1 MQSIQFETAPTR
13 YRHWKLETS
22 RDRARLTMKVDE
34 AGGLTPGY
42 ALKLNSYD
50 LAVDIELADAVTR
63 LRFEHPGVSVV
74 IIDSALDGMF
84 CAGANIFMLAHAD
97 HGFKVNFCKF
107 TNETRLAIEDAIA
120 NSGQRYLAA
129 LNGTCSG
136 GGYELALACEEII
149 LVDDRR
155 SAVSL
160 PEIPFLGVLPGT
172 GGLTRLVDK
181 RKVRR
186 DLADVFATLAEGV
199 RGERA
204 VKWGLVDAIAPR
216 SRFNE
221 AVAERAAALVDSK
234 RAGRAGV
241 ALDTLTPAERDTE
254 IRYRHLTL
262 RLDSAQRLAEL
273 IVDGPESVQEIPS
286 DAGALGADF
295 YPLRLFREIDDALLR
310 LRFNYPEIGLVLIK
324 SAGDLDRVAKLD
336 RAMWERRSDW
346 FINETLLLMK
356 RVLKRLD
363 LTAKSFFAVI
373 EPGSCFAGSM
383 FELALAAD
391 RIYMKSGAD
400 ARRSTCSATSRH
412 NWRSG
417 RSAKRR
423 SKSSV
428 RNWPP
433 NARKPS
439 TTHAKRPGKFAPR
452 RPRGSTKTF
461 RRRTGVVL
469 PDRPARY
476 QSRGTAAGR
485 AGAALA
491 EHAFLTRALDYLDHL
506 PADEIAALVSHQD
519 NAALVVTTAHPLDA
533 SGEAEWRAQ
542 LAKRIGARSNTVQQR
557 RGANRRRR
565 NRISQCNSP
574 FQLARLDRERR
585 QR

>member
-1 MQSIQFETAPTR
+1 MHSIQFETEPSR

-34 AGGLTPGY
+34 AGGLRPGY
-42 ALKLNSYD
+42 TLKLNSYD

-74 IIDSALDGMF
+74 TIDSALDGMF

-107 TNETRLAIEDAIA
+107 TNETRLAIEDATA

-136 GGYELALACEEII
+136 GGYELALACEDII

-160 PEIPFLGVLPGT
+160 PEIAFLGVLPGT

-221 AVAERAAALVDSK
+221 AVAERVAALVDSE

-241 ALDTLTPAERDTE
+241 ALDALAPAETDAE

-262 RLDSAQRLAEL
+262 RLDRIQRLAEL
-273 IVDGPESVQEIPS
+273 IIEGPQSVAAIPA
-286 DAGALGADF
+286 DAAALGADF

-324 SAGDLDRVAKLD
+324 SAGDLDHVAELD
-336 RAMWERRSDW
+336 RAMWEGRGDW

-363 LTAKSFFAVI
+363 LTAKSFFAII

-400 ARRSTCSATSRH
+400 TRIATGALDAGALPMSNGLSRLSTRFIADPAHAASLAAGGTFDAEAALEAGLVTAAPDELDWEEELRLAVSERLSLSPDALTGMEANIRFAGPETMETRIFGRLSAWQ
-412 NWRSG
+412 NWIFQR
-417 RSAKRR
+417 
-423 SKSSV
+423 
-428 RNWPP
+428 P
-433 NARKPS
+433 NAIGEHGALKLYGQPQS
-439 TTHAKRPGKFAPR
+439 PQFDYKR
-452 RPRGSTKTF
+452 T
-461 RRRTGVVL
+461 
-469 PDRPARY
+469 
-476 QSRGTAAGR
+476 
-485 AGAALA
+485 
-491 EHAFLTRALDYLDHL
+491 
-506 PADEIAALVSHQD
+506 
-519 NAALVVTTAHPLDA
+519 
-533 SGEAEWRAQ
+533 
-542 LAKRIGARSNTVQQR
+542 
-557 RGANRRRR
+557 
-565 NRISQCNSP
+565 
-574 FQLARLDRERR
+574 
-585 QR
+585 

>member
-1 MQSIQFETAPTR
+1 MHSIQFETDPSR

-74 IIDSALDGMF
+74 TIDSALDGMF

-107 TNETRLAIEDAIA
+107 TNETRLAIEDATA
-120 NSGQRYLAA
+120 NSGQRYVAA

-160 PEIPFLGVLPGT
+160 PEIAFLGVLPGT

-181 RKVRR
+181 RKMRR

-221 AVAERAAALVDSK
+221 AVAERVAALVDSK

-241 ALDTLTPAERDTE
+241 ALDALAPAESDTE

-262 RLDSAQRLAEL
+262 RLDRTRRLAEL
-273 IVDGPESVQEIPS
+273 IIEGPQSVAEIPA
-286 DAGALGADF
+286 DAAALGADF

-324 SAGDLDRVAKLD
+324 SAGDLDRVAELD
-336 RAMWERRSDW
+336 RAMCERQSDW

-400 ARRSTCSATSRH
+400 ARIATGALNAGALPMGNGLSRLSTRFIADP
-412 NWRSG
+412 
-417 RSAKRR
+417 A
-423 SKSSV
+423 
-428 RNWPP
+428 
-433 NARKPS
+433 
-439 TTHAKRPGKFAPR
+439 HA
-452 RPRGSTKTF
+452 
-461 RRRTGVVL
+461 
-469 PDRPARY
+469 
-476 QSRGTAAGR
+476 
-485 AGAALA
+485 AALA
-491 EHAFLTRALDYLDHL
+491 AGGTFDAE
-506 PADEIAALVSHQD
+506 AALEAGLVTAAPDDLDWEEELRLAISERLSLSPDALTGMEASIRFAGPETMETRIFGRLSAWQNWIFQRP
-519 NAALVVTTAHPLDA
+519 NAIGEHGALKLYGQPQSPQFDY
-533 SGEAEWRAQ
+533 
-542 LAKRIGARSNTVQQR
+542 R
-557 RGANRRRR
+557 RT
-565 NRISQCNSP
+565 
-574 FQLARLDRERR
+574 
-585 QR
+585 

>member
-1 MQSIQFETAPTR
+1 MHSIQFETEPSR

-34 AGGLTPGY
+34 AGGLRPGY

-74 IIDSALDGMF
+74 TIDSALDGMF

-107 TNETRLAIEDAIA
+107 TNETRLAIEDATA
-120 NSGQRYLAA
+120 NSGQRYVAA

-136 GGYELALACEEII
+136 GGYELALACEDII

-160 PEIPFLGVLPGT
+160 PEIAFLGVLPGT

-221 AVAERAAALVDSK
+221 AVAERVAALVDSE

-241 ALDTLTPAERDTE
+241 ALDALAPAETDAE

-262 RLDSAQRLAEL
+262 RLDRIQRLAEL
-273 IVDGPESVQEIPS
+273 IIEGPQSVAAIPA
-286 DAGALGADF
+286 DAAALGADF

-324 SAGDLDRVAKLD
+324 SAGDLDRVAELD
-336 RAMWERRSDW
+336 RAIWER
-346 FINETLLLMK
+346 
-356 RVLKRLD
+356 
-363 LTAKSFFAVI
+363 
-373 EPGSCFAGSM
+373 
-383 FELALAAD
+383 LAAD

-400 ARRSTCSATSRH
+400 TRIATGALDAGALPMSNGLSRLSTRFIADPAHAASLAASGTFDAEAALKAGLVTAAPDELDWEEELRLAVSERLSLSPDALTGMEANIRFAGPETMETRIFGRLSAWQ
-412 NWRSG
+412 NWIFQR
-417 RSAKRR
+417 
-423 SKSSV
+423 
-428 RNWPP
+428 P
-433 NARKPS
+433 NAIGEHGALKLYGQPQS
-439 TTHAKRPGKFAPR
+439 PQFDYKR
-452 RPRGSTKTF
+452 T
-461 RRRTGVVL
+461 
-469 PDRPARY
+469 
-476 QSRGTAAGR
+476 
-485 AGAALA
+485 
-491 EHAFLTRALDYLDHL
+491 
-506 PADEIAALVSHQD
+506 
-519 NAALVVTTAHPLDA
+519 
-533 SGEAEWRAQ
+533 
-542 LAKRIGARSNTVQQR
+542 
-557 RGANRRRR
+557 
-565 NRISQCNSP
+565 
-574 FQLARLDRERR
+574 
-585 QR
+585 

>member
-1 MQSIQFETAPTR
+1 MHSIQFETEPSR

-34 AGGLTPGY
+34 AGGLRPGY

-74 IIDSALDGMF
+74 TIDSALDGMF

-107 TNETRLAIEDAIA
+107 TNETRLAIEDATA
-120 NSGQRYLAA
+120 NSGQRYVAA

-136 GGYELALACEEII
+136 GGYELALACEDII

-160 PEIPFLGVLPGT
+160 PEIAFLGVLPGT

-221 AVAERAAALVDSK
+221 AVAERVAALVDSE

-241 ALDTLTPAERDTE
+241 ALDALAPAETDTE

-262 RLDSAQRLAEL
+262 RLDRIQRLAEL
-273 IVDGPESVQEIPS
+273 IIEGPQSVAAIPA
-286 DAGALGADF
+286 DAAALGADF

-324 SAGDLDRVAKLD
+324 SAGDLDRVAELD
-336 RAMWERRSDW
+336 RAIWERQSDW
-346 FINETLLLMK
+346 FINEMLLLMK
-356 RVLKRLD
+356 RGLKRLD
-363 LTAKSFFAVI
+363 LTAKSFFAII

-400 ARRSTCSATSRH
+400 TRIATGALDAGALPMSNGLSRLSTRFIADPAHAASLAAGGTFDAETALEAGLVTAAPDELDWEEELRLAVSERLSLSPDALTGMEANIRFAGPETMETRIFGRLSAWQ
-412 NWRSG
+412 NWIFQR
-417 RSAKRR
+417 
-423 SKSSV
+423 
-428 RNWPP
+428 P
-433 NARKPS
+433 NAIGEHGALKLYGQPQS
-439 TTHAKRPGKFAPR
+439 PQFDYKR
-452 RPRGSTKTF
+452 T
-461 RRRTGVVL
+461 
-469 PDRPARY
+469 
-476 QSRGTAAGR
+476 
-485 AGAALA
+485 
-491 EHAFLTRALDYLDHL
+491 
-506 PADEIAALVSHQD
+506 
-519 NAALVVTTAHPLDA
+519 
-533 SGEAEWRAQ
+533 
-542 LAKRIGARSNTVQQR
+542 
-557 RGANRRRR
+557 
-565 NRISQCNSP
+565 
-574 FQLARLDRERR
+574 
-585 QR
+585 

>member
-1 MQSIQFETAPTR
+1 MHSIQFETEPSR

-22 RDRARLTMKVDE
+22 RNRARLTMKVDE

-74 IIDSALDGMF
+74 TIDSALDGMF

-107 TNETRLAIEDAIA
+107 TNETRLAIEDATV
-120 NSGQRYLAA
+120 NSGQRYVAA

-160 PEIPFLGVLPGT
+160 PEIAFLGVLPGT

-181 RKVRR
+181 RKMRP

-221 AVAERAAALVDSK
+221 AVAERVAALVDSK

-241 ALDTLTPAERDTE
+241 ALDALAPAESETE

-262 RLDSAQRLAEL
+262 RLDHTRRLAEL
-273 IVDGPESVQEIPS
+273 IIEGPQSVPEIPA
-286 DAGALGADF
+286 DAAALGADF

-324 SAGDLDRVAKLD
+324 SAGNLDRVAELD

-400 ARRSTCSATSRH
+400 ARIATGALNAGVLPMGNGLSRLSTRFIAD
-412 NWRSG
+412 
-417 RSAKRR
+417 
-423 SKSSV
+423 
-428 RNWPP
+428 P
-433 NARKPS
+433 
-439 TTHAKRPGKFAPR
+439 THA
-452 RPRGSTKTF
+452 
-461 RRRTGVVL
+461 
-469 PDRPARY
+469 
-476 QSRGTAAGR
+476 
-485 AGAALA
+485 AALA
-491 EHAFLTRALDYLDHL
+491 AGGTFDAE
-506 PADEIAALVSHQD
+506 AALEAGLVTAAPDDLDWEEELRLAISERLSLSPDALTGMEASIRFAGPETMETRIFGRLSAWQNWIFQRP
-519 NAALVVTTAHPLDA
+519 NAIGEHGALKLYGQPQSPQFDY
-533 SGEAEWRAQ
+533 
-542 LAKRIGARSNTVQQR
+542 R
-557 RGANRRRR
+557 RT
-565 NRISQCNSP
+565 
-574 FQLARLDRERR
+574 
-585 QR
+585 

>member
-1 MQSIQFETAPTR
+1 MHSIQFETDPSR
-13 YRHWKLETS
+13 YRHWKLETA

-74 IIDSALDGMF
+74 TIDSALDRMF

-97 HGFKVNFCKF
+97 HGFKVNFCRF
-107 TNETRLAIEDAIA
+107 TNETRLAIEDATA
-120 NSGQRYLAA
+120 NSGQRYVAA

-160 PEIPFLGVLPGT
+160 PEIAFLGVLPGT

-221 AVAERAAALVDSK
+221 TVAERVAALIDSK
-234 RAGRAGV
+234 QSGRAGV
-241 ALDTLTPAERDTE
+241 ALDALAPAESDTE

-262 RLDSAQRLAEL
+262 RLDRMQRLAEL
-273 IVDGPESVQEIPS
+273 IIEGPKSVPSNVSAIPA
-286 DAGALGADF
+286 DAAALGADF

-324 SAGDLDRVAKLD
+324 SAGDLDRVAKLE

-356 RVLKRLD
+356 RVIKRLD
-363 LTAKSFFAVI
+363 LTAKSFFAII

-400 ARRSTCSATSRH
+400 ARIATGALNGGALPMSNGLSRLSTRFIADPARAVALAAGGTFDAEAALEAGLATAAPDELDWEEELRIAISERLSLSPDALTGMEANIRFAGPETMETRIFGRLSAWQ
-412 NWRSG
+412 NWIFQR
-417 RSAKRR
+417 
-423 SKSSV
+423 
-428 RNWPP
+428 P
-433 NARKPS
+433 NAIGEHGALKLYGQPQS
-439 TTHAKRPGKFAPR
+439 PQFDYKR
-452 RPRGSTKTF
+452 T
-461 RRRTGVVL
+461 
-469 PDRPARY
+469 
-476 QSRGTAAGR
+476 
-485 AGAALA
+485 
-491 EHAFLTRALDYLDHL
+491 
-506 PADEIAALVSHQD
+506 
-519 NAALVVTTAHPLDA
+519 
-533 SGEAEWRAQ
+533 
-542 LAKRIGARSNTVQQR
+542 
-557 RGANRRRR
+557 
-565 NRISQCNSP
+565 
-574 FQLARLDRERR
+574 
-585 QR
+585 

>member
-1 MQSIQFETAPTR
+1 MSIKFETDPSR

-34 AGGLTPGY
+34 AGGLIPGY

-74 IIDSALDGMF
+74 TIDSALDGMF

-107 TNETRLAIEDAIA
+107 TNETRLAIEDATA
-120 NSGQRYLAA
+120 NSGQRYVAA

-136 GGYELALACEEII
+136 GGYELALACEEIV

-160 PEIPFLGVLPGT
+160 PEIAFLGVLPGT

-181 RKVRR
+181 RKMRR

-204 VKWGLVDAIAPR
+204 VKWGLVDAVAPR

-221 AVAERAAALVDSK
+221 AVAERVASLVDAK
-234 RAGRAGV
+234 RAGRAGIT
-241 ALDTLTPAERDTE
+241 LDVLTPAESETE

-262 RLDSAQRLAEL
+262 RLDRIQRLAEL
-273 IVDGPESVQEIPS
+273 IIEGPKSVAAIP
-286 DAGALGADF
+286 AEAAALGADF

-324 SAGDLDRVAKLD
+324 SAGDLDRVAELD

-400 ARRSTCSATSRH
+400 ARIGTGVLNAGALPMSNGLSRLSTRFIADPAHAASLAAGGTFDAEAALEAGLVTAAPDELDWEEELRLAISERLSLSPDALTGMEASIRFAGPETMETRIFGRLSAWQ
-412 NWRSG
+412 NWIFQR
-417 RSAKRR
+417 
-423 SKSSV
+423 
-428 RNWPP
+428 P
-433 NARKPS
+433 NAIGEHGALKLYGQPQS
-439 TTHAKRPGKFAPR
+439 PQFDYKR
-452 RPRGSTKTF
+452 T
-461 RRRTGVVL
+461 
-469 PDRPARY
+469 
-476 QSRGTAAGR
+476 
-485 AGAALA
+485 
-491 EHAFLTRALDYLDHL
+491 
-506 PADEIAALVSHQD
+506 
-519 NAALVVTTAHPLDA
+519 
-533 SGEAEWRAQ
+533 
-542 LAKRIGARSNTVQQR
+542 
-557 RGANRRRR
+557 
-565 NRISQCNSP
+565 
-574 FQLARLDRERR
+574 
-585 QR
+585 

>member
-1 MQSIQFETAPTR
+1 
-13 YRHWKLETS
+13 
-22 RDRARLTMKVDE
+22 MKVDE
-34 AGGLTPGY
+34 AGGLRPGY

-74 IIDSALDGMF
+74 TIDSALDGMF

-107 TNETRLAIEDAIA
+107 TNETRLAIEDATA
-120 NSGQRYLAA
+120 NSGQRYVAA

-136 GGYELALACEEII
+136 GGYELALACEDII

-160 PEIPFLGVLPGT
+160 PEIAFLGVLPGT

-221 AVAERAAALVDSK
+221 AVAERVAALVDSK

-241 ALDTLTPAERDTE
+241 ALDALAPAETDTE

-262 RLDSAQRLAEL
+262 RLDRIQRLAEL
-273 IVDGPESVQEIPS
+273 IIEGPQSVAAIPA
-286 DAGALGADF
+286 DAAALGADF

-324 SAGDLDRVAKLD
+324 SAGDLDRVAELD
-336 RAMWERRSDW
+336 RAIWERQSDW

-363 LTAKSFFAVI
+363 LTAKSFFAII

-400 ARRSTCSATSRH
+400 TRIATGALDAGALPMSNGLSRLSTRFIADPAHAASLAAGGTFDAEAALKAGLVTAAPDELDWEEELRLAISERLSLSPDALTGMEANIRFAGPETMETRIFGRLSAWQ
-412 NWRSG
+412 NWIFQR
-417 RSAKRR
+417 
-423 SKSSV
+423 
-428 RNWPP
+428 P
-433 NARKPS
+433 NAIGEHGALKLYGQPQS
-439 TTHAKRPGKFAPR
+439 PQFDYKR
-452 RPRGSTKTF
+452 T
-461 RRRTGVVL
+461 
-469 PDRPARY
+469 
-476 QSRGTAAGR
+476 
-485 AGAALA
+485 
-491 EHAFLTRALDYLDHL
+491 
-506 PADEIAALVSHQD
+506 
-519 NAALVVTTAHPLDA
+519 
-533 SGEAEWRAQ
+533 
-542 LAKRIGARSNTVQQR
+542 
-557 RGANRRRR
+557 
-565 NRISQCNSP
+565 
-574 FQLARLDRERR
+574 
-585 QR
+585 

>member
-1 MQSIQFETAPTR
+1 MHSIQFETEPSR

-34 AGGLTPGY
+34 AGGLRPGY

-74 IIDSALDGMF
+74 TIDSALDGMF

-107 TNETRLAIEDAIA
+107 TNETRLAIEDATA
-120 NSGQRYLAA
+120 NSGQRYVAA

-136 GGYELALACEEII
+136 GGYELALACEDII

-160 PEIPFLGVLPGT
+160 PEIAFLGVLPGT

-221 AVAERAAALVDSK
+221 AVAERVAALVDSE

-241 ALDTLTPAERDTE
+241 ALDALAPAETDAE

-262 RLDSAQRLAEL
+262 RLDRIQRLAEL
-273 IVDGPESVQEIPS
+273 IIEGPQSVAAIPA
-286 DAGALGADF
+286 DAAALGADF

-324 SAGDLDRVAKLD
+324 SAGDLDRVAELD
-336 RAMWERRSDW
+336 RAIWERQSDW

-363 LTAKSFFAVI
+363 LTAKSFFAII

-400 ARRSTCSATSRH
+400 TRIATGALDAGALPMSNGLSRLSTRFIADPAHAASLAAGGTFDAEAALKAGLVTAAPDELDWEEELRLAVSERLSLSPDALTGMEANIRFAGPETMETRIFGRLSAWQ
-412 NWRSG
+412 NWIFQR
-417 RSAKRR
+417 
-423 SKSSV
+423 
-428 RNWPP
+428 P
-433 NARKPS
+433 NAIGEHGALKLYGQPQS
-439 TTHAKRPGKFAPR
+439 PQFDYKR
-452 RPRGSTKTF
+452 T
-461 RRRTGVVL
+461 
-469 PDRPARY
+469 
-476 QSRGTAAGR
+476 
-485 AGAALA
+485 
-491 EHAFLTRALDYLDHL
+491 
-506 PADEIAALVSHQD
+506 
-519 NAALVVTTAHPLDA
+519 
-533 SGEAEWRAQ
+533 
-542 LAKRIGARSNTVQQR
+542 
-557 RGANRRRR
+557 
-565 NRISQCNSP
+565 
-574 FQLARLDRERR
+574 
-585 QR
+585 

>member
-1 MQSIQFETAPTR
+1 MHSIQFETEPSR

-34 AGGLTPGY
+34 ASGLRPGY

-74 IIDSALDGMF
+74 TIDSALDGMF

-107 TNETRLAIEDAIA
+107 TNETRLAIEDATA
-120 NSGQRYLAA
+120 NSGQRYVAA

-160 PEIPFLGVLPGT
+160 PEIAFLGVLPGT

-221 AVAERAAALVDSK
+221 AVAERVAALVDSK
-234 RAGRAGV
+234 RGGRAGV
-241 ALDTLTPAERDTE
+241 ALDALAPAETDTE

-262 RLDSAQRLAEL
+262 RLDRIQRLGEL
-273 IVDGPESVQEIPS
+273 IIEGPKSVPAIPS
-286 DAGALGADF
+286 DAAALGADF

-324 SAGDLDRVAKLD
+324 SAGDLDRVAELD
-336 RAMWERRSDW
+336 RAIWERQSDW

-363 LTAKSFFAVI
+363 LTAKSFFAII

-400 ARRSTCSATSRH
+400 TRIAAGALDAGALPMSNGLSRLSTRFIADPAHAASLAAGGTFDAEAALEAGLVTAAPDELDWEEELRLAVSERLSLSPDALTGMEANIRFAGPETMETRIFGRLSAWQ
-412 NWRSG
+412 NWIFQR
-417 RSAKRR
+417 
-423 SKSSV
+423 
-428 RNWPP
+428 P
-433 NARKPS
+433 NAIGEHGALKLYGQPQS
-439 TTHAKRPGKFAPR
+439 PQFDY
-452 RPRGSTKTF
+452 
-461 RRRTGVVL
+461 RRT
-469 PDRPARY
+469 
-476 QSRGTAAGR
+476 
-485 AGAALA
+485 
-491 EHAFLTRALDYLDHL
+491 
-506 PADEIAALVSHQD
+506 
-519 NAALVVTTAHPLDA
+519 
-533 SGEAEWRAQ
+533 
-542 LAKRIGARSNTVQQR
+542 
-557 RGANRRRR
+557 
-565 NRISQCNSP
+565 
-574 FQLARLDRERR
+574 
-585 QR
+585 

>member
-1 MQSIQFETAPTR
+1 MPVKFETDPGR
-13 YRHWKLETS
+13 YRHWKLETA
-22 RDRARLTMKVDE
+22 RDRARLVMKVDE
-34 AGGLTPGY
+34 TGGLAPGY

-50 LAVDIELADAVTR
+50 LGVDIELADAVMR

-74 IIDSALDGMF
+74 TIDSALDGMF

-107 TNETRLAIEDAIA
+107 TNETRLAIEDASA
-120 NSGQRYLAA
+120 NSGQRYVAA

-160 PEIPFLGVLPGT
+160 PEIAFLGVLPGT
-172 GGLTRLVDK
+172 GGLTRLIDK

-204 VKWGLVDAIAPR
+204 VKWGLVDAVAPR

-221 AVAERAAALVDSK
+221 AVAERIASLVDAQ

-241 ALDTLTPAERDTE
+241 ALDALHPDESDDE

-262 RLDSAQRLAEL
+262 RLDRAQRLAEL
-273 IVDGPESVQEIPS
+273 IIEGPKTVPAIPT
-286 DAGALGADF
+286 DAAALGADF
-295 YPLRLFREIDDALLR
+295 YPLRLFRELDDALLR

-324 SAGDLDRVAKLD
+324 SVGDLDRVATLD
-336 RAMWERRSDW
+336 SAMWGQRADW

-363 LTAKSFFAVI
+363 LTAKSFFAIV
-373 EPGSCFAGSM
+373 EPDSCFAGSL

-400 ARRSTCSATSRH
+400 THVATGVLNTGTLPTSNGLNRLATRFIADPARAEALGAGGRFDAEAALEAGLATATPDELDWEEELRLAISERLSLSPDALTGMEASIRFAGPETMETRIFGRLSAWQ
-412 NWRSG
+412 NWIFQR
-417 RSAKRR
+417 
-423 SKSSV
+423 
-428 RNWPP
+428 P
-433 NARKPS
+433 NAIGEHGALKLYGQPQS
-439 TTHAKRPGKFAPR
+439 PQFDY
-452 RPRGSTKTF
+452 
-461 RRRTGVVL
+461 RRT
-469 PDRPARY
+469 
-476 QSRGTAAGR
+476 
-485 AGAALA
+485 
-491 EHAFLTRALDYLDHL
+491 
-506 PADEIAALVSHQD
+506 
-519 NAALVVTTAHPLDA
+519 
-533 SGEAEWRAQ
+533 
-542 LAKRIGARSNTVQQR
+542 
-557 RGANRRRR
+557 
-565 NRISQCNSP
+565 
-574 FQLARLDRERR
+574 
-585 QR
+585 

>member
-1 MQSIQFETAPTR
+1 MTSVNFETHPSR

-34 AGGLTPGY
+34 AGGLRPGY

-74 IIDSALDGMF
+74 TIDSALDGMF

-107 TNETRLAIEDAIA
+107 TNETRLAIEDASA
-120 NSGQRYLAA
+120 NSGQRYIAA

-160 PEIPFLGVLPGT
+160 PEIAFLGVLPGT

-221 AVAERAAALVDSK
+221 AVAERVASMVDAT
-234 RAGRAGV
+234 RAGRAGITLD
-241 ALDTLTPAERDTE
+241 ALAPAESETE
-254 IRYRHLTL
+254 IRYRHLTMH
-262 RLDSAQRLAEL
+262 LDTAQRLAEL
-273 IVDGPESVQEIPS
+273 IIEGPKNVPAIP
-286 DAGALGADF
+286 AEAAALGADF

-324 SAGDLDRVAKLD
+324 SAGDLDRVAALD
-336 RAMWERRSDW
+336 RAMWERRGDW
-346 FINETLLLMK
+346 FINETMLLMK

-363 LTAKSFFAVI
+363 LTAKSFFAII
-373 EPGSCFAGSM
+373 EPDSCFAGSI

-391 RIYMKSGAD
+391 RIYMKSGTD
-400 ARRSTCSATSRH
+400 ARIA
-412 NWRSG
+412 
-417 RSAKRR
+417 
-423 SKSSV
+423 
-428 RNWPP
+428 
-433 NARKPS
+433 
-439 TTHAKRPGKFAPR
+439 
-452 RPRGSTKTF
+452 
-461 RRRTGVVL
+461 TGVLNAGAL
-469 PDRPARY
+469 PMSNGLSRLGTRFIADPAR
-476 QSRGTAAGR
+476 A
-485 AGAALA
+485 AALA
-491 EHAFLTRALDYLDHL
+491 AGGTFDSE
-506 PADEIAALVSHQD
+506 AALEAGLVTAAPDELDWEEELRLAISERLSLSPDALTGMEASIRFAGPETMETRIFGRLSAWQNWIFQRP
-519 NAALVVTTAHPLDA
+519 NAIGEHGALKLYGQPESPQFDY
-533 SGEAEWRAQ
+533 
-542 LAKRIGARSNTVQQR
+542 R
-557 RGANRRRR
+557 RT
-565 NRISQCNSP
+565 
-574 FQLARLDRERR
+574 
-585 QR
+585 